1 MPVPSNTLRSALVV
15 WLYAAAMVH
24 LLVGLVLTW
33 AGHSGLL
40 DGYLQT
46 IEQAFWAADAAPVT
60 ARAQQVWW
68 VAIFGATLQSFSLY
82 MLALVSIGHRLRSPA
97 AWGWLIAGIVLW
109 APQDMW
115 ISAQARV
122 WSHLWVDS
130 LALLTLLPPLIWL
143 YRHDRRAIA
152 ATTTPNES
160 ATP

>member
-15 WLYAAAMVH
+15 WLSAAAMVH
-24 LLVGLVLTW
+24 LLAGLVLTW

-40 DGYLQT
+40 DGYLLT

-82 MLALVSIGHRLRSPA
+82 MLALVSIGHRLRSPIV
-97 AWGWLIAGIVLW
+97 WGWLIAGIVLW

-122 WSHLWVDS
+122 WSHLWVDG

-143 YRHDRRAIA
+143 YCHDRRALLPNN
-152 ATTTPNES
+152 TPSES
-160 ATP
+160 ATL

>member
-40 DGYLQT
+40 DGYLLT
-46 IEQAFWAADAAPVT
+46 IEQAFWATDVVPIT

-82 MLALVSIGHRLRSPA
+82 MLALVRIGHRTKSPM

-152 ATTTPNES
+152 VNNTPSES

>member
-40 DGYLQT
+40 DGYLLT

-152 ATTTPNES
+152 ANTAPNVS
-160 ATP
+160 AKP